1 MNIKLN
7 CSLQKKVSKNGREF
21 YVIYIEDLAK
31 YVFLSDTE
39 LKLIKLLFSNE
50 NTD

>member
-7 CSLQKKVSKNGREF
+7 CSLQKKISKSGKDF

-39 LKLIKLLFSNE
+39 LKLIKLLFSTE